1 MPQATEQKKNLGSG
15 EQNSQTSK
23 QCLKQ
28 CKTVTK
34 QHPYTKAWNEH
45 KNLKKTKF
53 KMKENANTY
62 TDVQRALI
70 ECAHRIS
77 QCIS

>member
-28 CKTVTK
+28 FKTITK
-34 QHPYTKAWNEH
+34 QHPYTKAWNKH
-45 KNLKKTKF
+45 KNFKKTKF
-53 KMKENANTY
+53 KMKENANT
-62 TDVQRALI
+62 QKCRGHL
-70 ECAHRIS
+70 
-77 QCIS
+77 